1 MDMLKVVLSALG
13 SILILFLLTKL
24 MGDKQMSQ
32 MSMFDYITGITIGS
46 IAAEMATEL
55 EGSPFHPMI
64 AMVIYGLTALAI
76 SVITCKSLKLRKA
89 IVGKPILLYDNG
101 VVFKKNLSK
110 SRIDITDFLT
120 QCRIAGYFNLSEIQ
134 TAIMEQNGRISF
146 LPASTARPV
155 NPKDMSL
162 SPPQNYIVTN
172 VILDGHVIKQSL
184 ASTGK
189 NEVWLNEQ
197 LREQGYKSARDIFLA
212 TCDNNYNLAVYP
224 IVKDAKKLENF
235 E

>member
-76 SVITCKSLKLRKA
+76 SVITGKSLKLRKA
-89 IVGKPILLYDNG
+89 TAGNPILLYDNG
-101 VVFKKNLSK
+101 VVFKKNPSE
-110 SRIDITDFLT
+110 SRIDTTDFLT
-120 QCRIAGYFNLSEIQ
+120 QRRIAG
-134 TAIMEQNGRISF
+134 
-146 LPASTARPV
+146 
-155 NPKDMSL
+155 
-162 SPPQNYIVTN
+162 
-172 VILDGHVIKQSL
+172 
-184 ASTGK
+184 
-189 NEVWLNEQ
+189 
-197 LREQGYKSARDIFLA
+197 
-212 TCDNNYNLAVYP
+212 
-224 IVKDAKKLENF
+224 
-235 E
+235 